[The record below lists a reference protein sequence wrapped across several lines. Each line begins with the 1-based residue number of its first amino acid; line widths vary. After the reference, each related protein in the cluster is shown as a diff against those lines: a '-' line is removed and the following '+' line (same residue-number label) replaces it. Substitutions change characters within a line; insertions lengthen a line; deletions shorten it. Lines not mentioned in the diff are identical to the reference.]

1 MVESSSVAES
11 LESSVD
17 DFSSFWAQ
25 RIFGSMLI
33 PLPSCFGEKRLEG
46 VENKGSKPTKA
57 EKRARILLK
66 TLRPSLQRE
75 A

>member
-25 RIFGSMLI
+25 RILGSMLI

-46 VENKGSKPTKA
+46 VENKDRS
-57 EKRARILLK
+57 RQRLK
-66 TLRPSLQRE
+66 KETVFY
-75 A
+75 

>member
-17 DFSSFWAQ
+17 DFSSFCAQ
-25 RIFGSMLI
+25 RILGSMLI

-46 VENKGSKPTKA
+46 VENKDRS
-57 EKRARILLK
+57 RQRLK
-66 TLRPSLQRE
+66 KETVFY
-75 A
+75 